1 MNRSRYRFPTL
12 SVDRSPQPHPREPHV
27 CDEGLERYCLG
38 MPPELELAL
47 FEEHLLACADCASRA
62 EEAKHHVNA
71 IRNALR
77 SELKHSAKAA
87 E

>member
-1 MNRSRYRFPTL
+1 MTL
-12 SVDRSPQPHPREPHV
+12 
-27 CDEGLERYCLG
+27 
-38 MPPELELAL
+38 ELEFAL
-47 FEEHLLACADCASRA
+47 LEEHLLACADCASRA
-62 EEAKHHVNA
+62 EEAQHYVNE

>member
-1 MNRSRYRFPTL
+1 MTAL
-12 SVDRSPQPHPREPHV
+12 K
-27 CDEGLERYCLG
+27 LEF
-38 MPPELELAL
+38 AL

-62 EEAKHHVNA
+62 EEAQHYVNA

-77 SELKHSAKAA
+77 TELKHSAKAA

>member
-1 MNRSRYRFPTL
+1 
-12 SVDRSPQPHPREPHV
+12 
-27 CDEGLERYCLG
+27 